1 MSSTKRKIT
10 VLISGSGTNLQALI
24 DSLNTPAL
32 PNAEINLV
40 LSNRKAAYGLTRA
53 AQADPPIPTAYL
65 ALQPFLKNNPGKT
78 REDYDAEVAKIVLRA
93 KPDIVV
99 LAGWMH
105 ILSESFLELL
115 DGRKSVEGEL
125 DSITKPIPVINLH
138 PALPG
143 QFDGASAIERA
154 YEAFKKGEIK
164 HSGVMVHRVIK
175 DVDRGEPLIVREVPF
190 IEDEPI
196 EGYEKRLHDVEHEVI
211 VQATKKVLEEAEP
224 LQNIT
229 NLKDIDPS
237 WQHDE
242 IEEIVVMSS
251 KRPSALPTIREEVA
265 ETKTGIPAA
274 TLSDFAFE
282 ISDLMPK
289 TDRSTTSQLC
299 VRRDTGKKY
308 VIKKKRAAIGSQWL
322 EQTVLEE
329 LTGLSVPFVS
339 PLHWVFHE
347 KEYMYIVLDHNTG
360 GSLMDLIN
368 QHGPLGSHRAVFHA
382 SELVSGISS
391 LHSAGIIHRNLDPQ
405 NILFDS
411 TGHIVI
417 TGFSCADMTFSTESP
432 SNADQFD
439 GIITGYQAPEI
450 ILRWAHN
457 ASVDCWS
464 FGMLL
469 YFMHFATNPFVKND
483 PTEDSPIKLCNRV
496 LRSPISA
503 ESLRLISPTS
513 RDLMLKCL
521 ERNPAVRWTMDK
533 IKTHPYFALVYVPG
547 VFLSQLSNGTIAANG
562 TKSHASASKVMP
574 AFVPPTPTVKKPVE
588 NRARRMSLNTV
599 LADGG
604 RPSLTSNEALRRP
617 LSVNSTDVLAD
628 LPSLPE
634 LLKPVLTLGI
644 PTPVPEQDDVLE
656 FEDVQGAHKNSISDE
671 NREEAMT
678 RMSSFWDRLDRE
690 ERGSIVSGT
699 SAEFGGCNRD
709 TSTKAPKLRKHRSAI
724 NAHHRLFS
732 LSTTSFH
739 SKLRKKPRSTGAL
752 RQAPVEVIENLP
764 LGIHQIGSGIGFKYN
779 LPEVVPSKLS
789 VCSFA
794 PSTCHSL
801 FNGGLS
807 AFNLGLGLGKAKAK
821 VVSGAP
827 LPGRHDHQHAA
838 SNDARC
844 PCGDSV
850 SDAQREEVG
859 TGTFVR
865 EMYRTPSWLLS
876 PPDSLPSPLALVNS
890 IPNSHSL
897 SPPLS
902 DSTEPLTPATLVDE
916 SESVNIIIP
925 KSLGL
930 DCDFPDGTPDSTLRL
945 VPPSKRRMSFLD
957 TGVDS
962 LFSKV
967 PAV

>member
-1 MSSTKRKIT
+1 MYHYFGERRPASRSCSQTKPNLLSRICGIFWFSFPLDSTQKSVLPLRHPSPDPLCKAQSI
-10 VLISGSGTNLQALI
+10 LISATFDEVRNAI
-24 DSLNTPAL
+24 AMPAFQSF
-32 PNAEINLV
+32 NN
-40 LSNRKAAYGLTRA
+40 LTRSV
-53 AQADPPIPTAYL
+53 
-65 ALQPFLKNNPGKT
+65 QPAMAIWTN
-78 REDYDAEVAKIVLRA
+78 
-93 KPDIVV
+93 
-99 LAGWMH
+99 
-105 ILSESFLELL
+105 SEHCEESTP
-115 DGRKSVEGEL
+115 SL
-125 DSITKPIPVINLH
+125 DSRIIPPSLYSRDSPSSPRLEITEIDPAPFSQNFADLFEGQGLH
-138 PALPG
+138 LPTEIESRRR
-143 QFDGASAIERA
+143 SAIN
-154 YEAFKKGEIK
+154 
-164 HSGVMVHRVIK
+164 V
-175 DVDRGEPLIVREVPF
+175 DVSYD
-190 IEDEPI
+190 IE
-196 EGYEKRLHDVEHEVI
+196 
-211 VQATKKVLEEAEP
+211 
-224 LQNIT
+224 NIT

-251 KRPSALPTIREEVA
+251 KRPSTLPTIREEIA
-265 ETKTGIPAA
+265 ETKPGIPAA

-308 VIKKKRAAIGSQWL
+308 VIKKKRPAVGSLWL
-322 EQTVLEE
+322 EQMILEE
-329 LTGLSVPFVS
+329 LTELSVPFVS

-347 KEYMYIVLDHNTG
+347 KEYMYIVLDHSTA

-368 QHGPLGSHRAVFHA
+368 QDGPMGSHRAVFYA

-391 LHSAGIIHRNLDPQ
+391 LHSAGIVHRNLDPQ
-405 NILFDS
+405 NILFDAA
-411 TGHIVI
+411 GHIVI
-417 TGFSCADMTFSTESP
+417 TGFSCADMIVSTENP
-432 SNADQFD
+432 GNVGQFD
-439 GIITGYQAPEI
+439 GIISGYQAPEI

-469 YFMHFATNPFVKND
+469 YFMHFAMNPFVKND
-483 PTEDSPIKLCNRV
+483 QTEDSPMKLFNRV
-496 LRSPISA
+496 LRSPLSA

-521 ERNPAVRWTMDK
+521 ERNPAVRWAMDK
-533 IKTHPYFALVYVPG
+533 IKTHPYFALVEWHQVSCKR
-547 VFLSQLSNGTIAANG
+547 VE
-562 TKSHASASKVMP
+562 VP
-574 AFVPPTPTVKKPVE
+574 AFVPPTPTVKKPAE
-588 NRARRMSLNTV
+588 TRARRMSLNTA

-604 RPSLTSNEALRRP
+604 RPSLTNEVLRRP
-617 LSVNSTDVLAD
+617 LSVDSTDALAD

-644 PTPVPEQDDVLE
+644 PTPVLEQDDALE
-656 FEDVQGAHKNSISDE
+656 FENVQGTQENSISDG

-678 RMSSFWDRLDRE
+678 RVSSFWDKLDRE

-699 SAEFGGCNRD
+699 SAEFGGCNKD
-709 TSTKAPKLRKHRSAI
+709 TSNKAPKLRKHRSAI

-752 RQAPVEVIENLP
+752 RQVPVEVIENLP
-764 LGIHQIGSGIGFKYN
+764 LGVHQIGSGIGFKYN

-789 VCSFA
+789 VCSFT

-807 AFNLGLGLGKAKAK
+807 TFNLGLGLGKMKAK
-821 VVSGAP
+821 GASGTP
-827 LPGRHDHQHAA
+827 PTGRHGHQPAT
-838 SNDARC
+838 SNNALC
-844 PCGDSV
+844 PYGDSV
-850 SDAQREEVG
+850 SDTQPQREEVG

-890 IPNSHSL
+890 TPNLDSL

-925 KSLGL
+925 KSLRL
-930 DCDFPDGTPDSTLRL
+930 ECDFPDGTPDSTLRL
-945 VPPSKRRMSFLD
+945 VPPSKKRMSFLD